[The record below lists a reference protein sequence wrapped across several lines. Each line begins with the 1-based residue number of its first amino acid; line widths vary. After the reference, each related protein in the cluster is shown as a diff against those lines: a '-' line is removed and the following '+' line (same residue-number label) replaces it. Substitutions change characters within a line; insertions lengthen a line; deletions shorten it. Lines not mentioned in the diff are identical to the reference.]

1 MGQSDY
7 LSPTNQPQVHDVA
20 ARCQDAPCDGRV
32 PRELE
37 ADGFCLHHFIRH
49 SERTCDALRR
59 ELVRGELTGERRAE
73 IEQLLGSMGS
83 KLAAVATAGY
93 PLADHAKSAI
103 LNTFLLLMNVRE
115 SLEKARRYTEFKP
128 VPSNVLRP

>member
-1 MGQSDY
+1 MA
-7 LSPTNQPQVHDVA
+7 P
-20 ARCQDAPCDGRV
+20 RCQDSPCDGRV

-37 ADGFCLHHFIRH
+37 ADGLCLHHFIRH

-59 ELVRGELTGERRAE
+59 ELVRGELTAERRTE
-73 IEQLLGSMGS
+73 LEQLLGSVGS

-115 SLEKARRYTEFKP
+115 SLEKAKRQPDFKP
-128 VPSNVLRP
+128 VSSDALRP